1 MIFFTVP
8 QTAAVVMSCTGDHP
22 CQIINFYFMIPVTLN
37 ISMLSQ
43 KTLHYCHLHFY
54 SFLFSMSCH
63 HFIFV
68 AFNET
73 KNKMKHHQL
82 FVGNAIICNP
92 NPSIPTL
99 SFIICDTLSHSQNKG
114 HAAAVN
120 ILFYEPWMNKV
131 NLETRSKLKRKI
143 FSPAAISF
151 LLVCFVYPMRNK
163 LSIPSHHTLILP
175 HSNSF
180 MNEW

>member
-1 MIFFTVP
+1 MYRRSSLSDYKLLFYDSGDTEHKYAFSKNSALLSP
-8 QTAAVVMSCTGDHP
+8 PLLQLSFYHVMSS
-22 CQIINFYFMIPVTLN
+22 FYFCCIQRN
-37 ISMLSQ
+37 
-43 KTLHYCHLHFY
+43 
-54 SFLFSMSCH
+54 
-63 HFIFV
+63 
-68 AFNET
+68 
-73 KNKMKHHQL
+73 KNKRKHHL
-82 FVGNAIICNP
+82 LLVGNAIIC

-143 FSPAAISF
+143 FSTAAISF
-151 LLVCFVYPMRNK
+151 LLVCFVYLMRFK
-163 LSIPSHHTLILP
+163 LSIPSHHTLVLL